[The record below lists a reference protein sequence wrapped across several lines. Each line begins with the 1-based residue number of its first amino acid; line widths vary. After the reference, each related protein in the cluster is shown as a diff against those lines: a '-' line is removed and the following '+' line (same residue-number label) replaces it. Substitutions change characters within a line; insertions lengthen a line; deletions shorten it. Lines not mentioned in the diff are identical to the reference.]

1 MESDIINIQQEE
13 ITTLDEFIKKL
24 EENAKKDENG
34 VEYWSARDLQ
44 NVLEYSKWS
53 NFENVIN
60 RAKTS
65 CQTFGKPVNSHFAD
79 IGKVV
84 DNGGVAP
91 QIIKDYKLTRYAC
104 YLIAQNA
111 DAKKKIV
118 AFAQAYFSVQTRRQ
132 EIDDIKMQQMS
143 ENEKRIQLREDI
155 KKHNSIL
162 SGVAKEAGV
171 IEPLDYAIFN
181 NEGYKGLYDGRT
193 AKDIA
198 KERNLPQNKI
208 LDYMGNEELGANIF
222 RITQTAAKIKRENI
236 KDKHTAN
243 QAHYAVGKKVRQTIE
258 EIGGT
263 MPEDLP
269 IEKNINKVKS
279 DQKKLAKKM
288 LKPKKI
294 TE

>member
-1 MESDIINIQQEE
+1 MVQLGSDSSRI
-13 ITTLDEFIKKL
+13 
-24 EENAKKDENG
+24 
-34 VEYWSARDLQ
+34 VE
-44 NVLEYSKWS
+44 
-53 NFENVIN
+53 
-60 RAKTS
+60 
-65 CQTFGKPVNSHFAD
+65 
-79 IGKVV
+79 
-84 DNGGVAP
+84 
-91 QIIKDYKLTRYAC
+91 DYNLTRYAC

-111 DAKKKIV
+111 DVKKKIV

-143 ENEKRIQLREDI
+143 ENEKRIHLREDI

-181 NEGYKGLYDGRT
+181 NEGYKGLYNGRT

-208 LDYMGNEELGANIF
+208 LDYMGSEELGANIF
-222 RITQTAAKIKRENI
+222 RITQTAAKIKRDNI
-236 KDKHTAN
+236 KDKHIAN
-243 QAHYAVGKKVRQTIE
+243 QAHYAVGKKVRQTIRE
-258 EIGGT
+258 LDGT

-279 DQKKLAKKM
+279 EQKKLAKKM

>member
-1 MESDIINIQQEE
+1 M
-13 ITTLDEFIKKL
+13 
-24 EENAKKDENG
+24 
-34 VEYWSARDLQ
+34 
-44 NVLEYSKWS
+44 
-53 NFENVIN
+53 
-60 RAKTS
+60 
-65 CQTFGKPVNSHFAD
+65 
-79 IGKVV
+79 
-84 DNGGVAP
+84 
-91 QIIKDYKLTRYAC
+91 TRYAC

-118 AFAQAYFSVQTRRQ
+118 AYAQAYFSVQTRRQ
-132 EIDDIKMQQMS
+132 EIEDIKMQQMS

-181 NEGYKGLYDGRT
+181 NEGYKGLYNGRT

-263 MPEDLP
+263 MPENLP
-269 IEKNINKVKS
+269 IEKNINTVKS
-279 DQKKLAKKM
+279 EQKKLEKVKT
-288 LKPKKI
+288 KYKKI
-294 TE
+294 AK

>member
-1 MESDIINIQQEE
+1 M
-13 ITTLDEFIKKL
+13 DEFIKKL

-44 NVLEYSKWS
+44 KILEYSRLDD
-53 NFENVIN
+53 FVGVIN
-60 RAKTS
+60 KAKIS
-65 CQTFGKPVNSHFAD
+65 CEASKQKVAYHFEEFLKMVKA
-79 IGKVV
+79 
-84 DNGGVAP
+84 GVSSVP
-91 QIIKDYKLTRYAC
+91 TKDFKLTRYAC

-118 AFAQAYFSVQTRRQ
+118 AYAQAYFSVQTRRQ
-132 EIDDIKMQQMS
+132 EIEDIKMQQMS

-181 NEGYKGLYDGRT
+181 NEGYKGLYNGRT

-208 LDYMGNEELGANIF
+208 LDYMGSEELGANIF
-222 RITQTAAKIKRENI
+222 RITQTAAKIKRDNI
-236 KDKHTAN
+236 KDKHIVN
-243 QAHYAVGKKVRQTIE
+243 QAHYAVGKKVSKQYER
-258 EIGGT
+258 
-263 MPEDLP
+263 
-269 IEKNINKVKS
+269 
-279 DQKKLAKKM
+279 
-288 LKPKKI
+288 
-294 TE
+294 